1 MLYSMNLDLSRRKA
15 VVVGGG
21 KVAERKVF
29 GLLEADARVTVVSP
43 QLTAAL
49 LKLAEDGGITWIPRK
64 FSPEYLDGALLII
77 AATNDRETNHNVKK
91 SAAENQLVTI
101 ADDPAHSD
109 FQVPATIKRGKL
121 TIAISTS
128 GASPI
133 LAKKIRSQLE
143 HTYDDRYAEYLD
155 FLASCRQE
163 ILDSV
168 SDPEQKRQLLTV
180 ITEDSYLENENREAK
195 FAKLVRETS
204 AQPQD
209 DFGPSSP

>member
-1 MLYSMNLDLSRRKA
+1 MLYSMNLDLSRRKV

-43 QLTAAL
+43 QLTKAL
-49 LKLAEDGGITWIPRK
+49 LKLAEDDLITWVQK
-64 FSPEYLDGALLII
+64 AFSPEDLNGALLIF
-77 AATNDRETNHNVKK
+77 AATNDWETNINVKK
-91 SAAENQLVTI
+91 SAAEHQLVTI
-101 ADDPAHSD
+101 ADDPAHTD
-109 FQVPATIKRGKL
+109 FQVPANFKRGKL
-121 TIAISTS
+121 SIAISTS

-143 HTYDDRYAEYLD
+143 HTYDDRYDDYLD

-168 SDPEQKRQLLTV
+168 SDPEQKKQLLTV
-180 ITEDSYLENENREAK
+180 ITEDSYLENENREAD
-195 FAKLVRETS
+195 FAELLRETM
-204 AQPQD
+204 AQQEK
-209 DFGPSSP
+209 

>member
-1 MLYSMNLDLSRRKA
+1 MLYSMNLDLSRRKV

-43 QLTAAL
+43 QLTEAL
-49 LKLAEDGGITWIPRK
+49 LKLAKNDLITWVQK
-64 FSPEYLDGALLII
+64 SFSPEDLKGTFLII
-77 AATNDRETNHNVKK
+77 AATNDRETNIHVKK
-91 SAAENQLVTI
+91 SAAEHQLVTI
-101 ADDPAHSD
+101 ADDPAQSD
-109 FQVPATIKRGKL
+109 FQVPATFKRGKL
-121 TIAISTS
+121 SIAISTS

-143 HTYDDRYAEYLD
+143 DTYDDRYDEYLD

-168 SDPEQKRQLLTV
+168 SDPEQKKQLLTV
-180 ITEDSYLENENREAK
+180 ITEDSYLENENREAD
-195 FAKLVRETS
+195 FAELLRETM
-204 AQPQD
+204 AQQEK
-209 DFGPSSP
+209 